1 MNPPAVAPARRC
13 TAALVIVVSLVVSV
27 LASAAD
33 TPTGGIS
40 LKIGWMRPAAA
51 GMAEAKV
58 YVDITSETDL
68 VLVGATTPVARK
80 VELVD
85 VTTKGEQSEA
95 KVVASM
101 PVPAGKTTR
110 LAYLG
115 SHLRLVDINKDLANG
130 NAVPIT
136 LAFKSPDGK
145 QVTAQF
151 DARVRG
157 LLLPQQMPAL
167 DKQEAAPA
175 AKDAAPATRDAA
187 PAMAN

>member
-1 MNPPAVAPARRC
+1 VLA
-13 TAALVIVVSLVVSV
+13 VSLLVSL

-33 TPTGGIS
+33 TPAGGVT

-85 VTTKGEQSEA
+85 VTSKGEQSEA

-101 PVPAGKTTR
+101 PVPGGKTTR

-136 LAFKSPDGK
+136 LAFKSPEGK
-145 QVTAQF
+145 QVSAQF

-167 DKQEAAPA
+167 VKQDAAPAASDAAPA
-175 AKDAAPATRDAA
+175 AKDAAPA
-187 PAMAN
+187 MAK

>member
-1 MNPPAVAPARRC
+1 MNAASLAALRQC
-13 TAALVIVVSLVVSV
+13 TAALMLAVSLC
-27 LASAAD
+27 ASAAD
-33 TPTGGIS
+33 APATGVT

-85 VTTKGEQSEA
+85 VTTKGEPSEA
-95 KVVASM
+95 KVVATM
-101 PVPAGKTTR
+101 PVPGGKTTR

-157 LLLPQQMPAL
+157 LLLPQQMPTL
-167 DKQEAAPA
+167 DKPEGAPA
-175 AKDAAPATRDAA
+175 AKDAAPATQDGA
-187 PAMAN
+187 PAMAK